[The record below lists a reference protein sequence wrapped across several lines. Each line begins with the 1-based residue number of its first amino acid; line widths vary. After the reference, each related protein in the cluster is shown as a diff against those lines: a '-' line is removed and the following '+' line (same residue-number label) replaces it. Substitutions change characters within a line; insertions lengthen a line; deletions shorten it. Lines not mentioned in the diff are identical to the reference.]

1 MFKLTIKLN
10 ANEIMNLVDRVEHWG
25 ELKHSILVGI
35 VRISLGVFLML
46 KGISFAS
53 DTNRLAELV
62 RGLKIDLWSVMGVH
76 YVAFTHIVGGLL
88 IAFGLLTRL
97 SSILQIPILLGAV
110 FFVNIRNGFSYLNSE
125 LWLSILALMLVIVF
139 SVISPGRFSA
149 DEYMKLRRT

>member
-1 MFKLTIKLN
+1 
-10 ANEIMNLVDRVEHWG
+10 MNFVDKVEHWG
-25 ELKHSILVGI
+25 ELRHSVLVGI

-53 DTNRLAELV
+53 DTSRLTELV
-62 RGLKIDLWSVMGVH
+62 RGLKFDLWSVMGVH

-88 IAFGLLTRL
+88 IAFGLLTRI

-125 LWLSILALMLVIVF
+125 LWLSILALMLVIAF

-149 DEYMKLRRT
+149 DEYMKLHRT